1 MDEPNGYTM
10 YADIPE
16 SLRNVQQS
24 LDSFVAINYETAL
37 GMLTGRN
44 VAPEEIIHYRG
55 KIFDIIRNN
64 PPLES
69 VPKYY
74 EDGRED
80 YLWYSDFY
88 DDISKDT
95 YHTYRAFIK
104 PTDEITPTNYA
115 EELAKIDLPYFRELV
130 DLVSLERLRI
140 KYEPLLSAKE
150 TDKGKEETEVWF
162 DMELEEEAVDLY
174 FLGEEQYI
182 DEENK
187 TKDRTIES
195 IPESVSVIDET
206 EENKEEPQAEDPVVT
221 EQEQNTQPTTQ
232 TEPKAERL
240 PAKRSYEPKLN
251 NEQYKLL
258 AEYIE
263 KIRLFRRPV
272 KAAQL
277 RKLLS
282 GKLPE
287 ALQVTN
293 QKSLV
298 YLFDEL
304 SDKGYIKGTW
314 MSVAAGNKDFISFRS
329 EGNIRRYGSEI
340 HYIPIGQMMNDRK
353 RSKRE
358 FVQGLDDIDELIELI
373 EENREE

>member
-1 MDEPNGYTM
+1 MYQSNDEHIQE
-10 YADIPE
+10 D
-16 SLRNVQQS
+16 
-24 LDSFVAINYETAL
+24 VAKLQFRDVGQCIDRFSQVNYQTAL
-37 GMLTGRN
+37 SVNTNAKPTSEDIALLRS
-44 VAPEEIIHYRG
+44 
-55 KIFDIIRNN
+55 KILDIIRNN
-64 PPLES
+64 PPLKS
-69 VPKYY
+69 VQRYMY
-74 EDGRED
+74 DGRED

-88 DDISKDT
+88 DDITKEV
-95 YHTYRAFIK
+95 YHKYRTFTK
-104 PTDEITPTNYA
+104 PQNEITPANYA

-130 DLVSLERLRI
+130 DLISLERLLANYPN
-140 KYEPLLSAKE
+140 KEAKPKE
-150 TDKGKEETEVWF
+150 KIEVSRPIDTPKVDKQEISI
-162 DMELEEEAVDLY
+162 
-174 FLGEEQYI
+174 EEQ
-182 DEENK
+182 
-187 TKDRTIES
+187 
-195 IPESVSVIDET
+195 
-206 EENKEEPQAEDPVVT
+206 VVT
-221 EQEQNTQPTTQ
+221 ENAKSKSTTKNKQ
-232 TEPKAERL
+232 QFK
-240 PAKRSYEPKLN
+240 KRSYEPKLN

-304 SDKGYIKGTW
+304 SAKGYIKGTW